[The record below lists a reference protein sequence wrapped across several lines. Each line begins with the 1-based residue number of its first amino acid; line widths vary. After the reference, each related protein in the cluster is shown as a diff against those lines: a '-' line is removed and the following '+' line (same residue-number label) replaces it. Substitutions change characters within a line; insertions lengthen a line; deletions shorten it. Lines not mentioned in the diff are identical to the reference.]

1 MNRNKIKQGLIL
13 MLLGASLTA
22 TGALADYAGQA
33 KPVGTWSLALDA
45 GPFGIPGFA
54 LQGIA
59 SFHSDGTL
67 MIVDAGD
74 FGSLGTRDTA
84 QLGVWQRSAGGILAR
99 TLMLSAAPDTG
110 EPMYWQR
117 VTFALTRGASSDH
130 MVGTINVEVLACTPI
145 PPLPGALTCPDPVAG
160 ADGFSAV
167 PPLDVPVEF
176 HRHQAADD

>member
-1 MNRNKIKQGLIL
+1 
-13 MLLGASLTA
+13 MLLGALA
-22 TGALADYAGQA
+22 TWNGALADDSAQA

-54 LQGIA
+54 LHGIA

-84 QLGVWQRSAGGILAR
+84 QLGVWERVDGSILAR

-117 VTFALTRGASSDH
+117 VTFSLVRGASNDH
-130 MVGTINVEVLACTPI
+130 MVGTINVEVLACTPT
-145 PPLPGALTCPDPVAG
+145 PPLPGALTCPTPVTGAAG
-160 ADGFSAV
+160 FAAV
-167 PPLDVPVEF
+167 PPLDVSVEF
-176 HRHQAADD
+176 HRHVVGAD

>member
-1 MNRNKIKQGLIL
+1 MYRNLIRRALIL
-13 MLLGASLTA
+13 VVLGVSISIG
-22 TGALADYAGQA
+22 GALADDSAQV

-54 LQGIA
+54 LHGIA
-59 SFHSDGTL
+59 SFHRDRTL

-84 QLGVWQRSAGGILAR
+84 QLGAWKRTDDGILAR

-117 VTFALTRGASSDH
+117 VTFSLTRGVSGDH
-130 MVGTINVEVLACTPI
+130 MVGTINVEVLACTPVQ
-145 PPLPGALTCPDPVAG
+145 PLPGALTCPDPVTG
-160 ADGFSAV
+160 ADGFAAT

-176 HRHQAADD
+176 HRHRVGNN